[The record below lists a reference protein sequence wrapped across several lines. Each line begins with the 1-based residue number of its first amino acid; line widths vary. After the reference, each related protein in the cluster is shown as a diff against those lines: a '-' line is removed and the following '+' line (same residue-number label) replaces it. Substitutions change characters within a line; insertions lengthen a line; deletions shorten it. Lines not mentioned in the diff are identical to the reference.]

1 MKIMIVGAGAIG
13 GWLAAVLARGGA
25 EVSLLA
31 RGATLDAVRRD
42 GLILREGET
51 VSSYRLDAASD
62 PTRLPAPDLI
72 VFSVKTLALAQAAQS
87 AAPALAHGPAVMT
100 AMNGLPWWF
109 LQGGAPNSPLAGMSL
124 RSIDPDGAI
133 AKAFASSHPIGAV
146 VHASTRVDSPGVIRV
161 VKIDRLIVGDAAPA
175 TSPLTRSFSEIVER
189 GGVLCPITTDIRGE
203 IWMKLAGNSNTN
215 PLSALMR
222 LSATPLLETPMQR
235 DLLVAMMVE
244 FENVGRRLGMTAQMP
259 IDERLAITARLGNF
273 RTSMLEDADAGRRLE
288 IDGLLGCIVE
298 IAERLNE
305 PVPVSHT
312 VYALG
317 KGLDLSAAL
326 AGR

>member
-31 RGATLDAVRRD
+31 RGATRDAVRRD
-42 GLILREGET
+42 GLILREGDET
-51 VSSYRLDAASD
+51 STYRLAATDDAAA
-62 PTRLPAPDLI
+62 LPRPDLI
-72 VFSVKTLALAQAAQS
+72 VFSVKTHALAQAAQS
-87 AAPALAHGPAVMT
+87 VEPALAHGPAVMT

-109 LQGGAPNSPLAGMSL
+109 LHGGGSNNPLSGTSL
-124 RSIDPDGAI
+124 RSIDPNGVI
-133 AKAFASSHPIGAV
+133 AAAFAASAPIGAV
-146 VHASTRVDSPGVIRV
+146 VHASTRVERPGVIRV
-161 VKIDRLIVGDAAPA
+161 VKIDRIIVGDAAPA
-175 TSPLTRSFSEIVER
+175 TSPLTGSFSEIVER

-215 PLSALMR
+215 PLSALTR
-222 LSATPLLETPMQR
+222 LSATPLLETPLQR
-235 DLLVAMMVE
+235 DLLIAMMAE

-273 RTSMLEDADAGRRLE
+273 RTSMLEDADAGKRLE

-305 PVPVSHT
+305 PVPVSRT

>member
-1 MKIMIVGAGAIG
+1 MKIMIVGVGAIG

-25 EVSLLA
+25 EVSLFA
-31 RGATLDAVRRD
+31 RGATLEAVQRD

-51 VSSYRLDAASD
+51 TSVYRLAAASD
-62 PTRLPAPDLI
+62 PAALPAPDLI
-72 VFSVKTLALAQAAQS
+72 VFCVKTHALAAAARS
-87 AAPALAHGPAVMT
+87 VAPALAHGPAVMT

-109 LQGGAPNSPLAGMSL
+109 LHGDAPNNPLSGQSL
-124 RSIDPDGAI
+124 RSIDPEGAI
-133 AKAFASSHPIGAV
+133 AAAFASSPPIGAV
-146 VHASTRVDSPGVIRV
+146 VHASTRVETPGVIRV
-161 VKIDRLIVGDAAPA
+161 VKIDRLIIGDAAPA
-175 TSPLTRSFSEIVER
+175 TSPLTQAFADIVER
-189 GGVLCPITTDIRGE
+189 GGAPCPITQDIRSE

-222 LSATPLLETPMQR
+222 LSATPLLETPLQR
-235 DLLVAMMVE
+235 DLLIAMMVE
-244 FENVGRRLGMTAQMP
+244 FEAVGRRLGMTAQMP
-259 IDERLAITARLGNF
+259 IDERLAITGRLGNF

-305 PVPVSHT
+305 PVPVSRT

-326 AGR
+326 TNR